1 MNRREGGMV
10 RQLVDA
16 ERVSIRPARHHD
28 AGEIAGIYNQGILGR
43 QATFETRLRTAD
55 DILETLKAGEGRFP
69 YLVAEVDGVLTGWA
83 SVSTYRPRECYAGIG
98 EFSIYV
104 HEDWRK
110 AGVGRVL
117 LPALID
123 AAEASG
129 FWKLLSR
136 VFPENTGSLRL
147 AAACGF
153 REVGTYEKHAQLDG
167 VWRDVVIIERLIP
180 ANQP

>member
-1 MNRREGGMV
+1 MKE
-10 RQLVDA
+10 QVDG
-16 ERVSIRPARHHD
+16 ERVTIRPARHED
-28 AGEIAGIYNQGILGR
+28 AGEIAEIYNQGILGR

-55 DILETLKAGEGRFP
+55 DILETLRAGEGRFP
-69 YLVAEVDGVLTGWA
+69 YLVAEIDGFVTGWA

-110 AGVGRVL
+110 AGVGRFL
-117 LPALID
+117 LPVLIE
-123 AAEASG
+123 AAESAG

-136 VFPENTGSLRL
+136 VFPENAGSLRL

-153 REVGTYEKHAQLDG
+153 REVGLYEKHAQLDG
-167 VWRDVVIIERLIP
+167 IWRDVVIIERLIP

>member
-1 MNRREGGMV
+1 MG
-10 RQLVDA
+10 QQVDA
-16 ERVSIRPARHHD
+16 DQVRVRSALLD
-28 AGEIAGIYNQGILGR
+28 DVAAIAEIYNQGILGR

-55 DILETLKAGEGRFP
+55 DIVETLRAGEGRFP
-69 YLVAEVDGVLTGWA
+69 FLVAEVDGVLTGWA
-83 SVSTYRPRECYAGIG
+83 SVSSYRARECYAGIG

-123 AAEASG
+123 AAAAAG

-167 VWRDVVIIERLIP
+167 IWRDVVIIERLLP